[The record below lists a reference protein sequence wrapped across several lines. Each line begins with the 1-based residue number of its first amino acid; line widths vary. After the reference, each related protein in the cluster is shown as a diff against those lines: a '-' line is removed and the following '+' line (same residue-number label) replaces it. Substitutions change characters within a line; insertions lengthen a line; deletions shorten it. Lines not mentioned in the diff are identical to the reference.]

1 VIGADLTRD
10 PGHRS
15 AASCGTGRGNPDTAI
30 ERFSE
35 RPGILLVTDG
45 PSGLYRLHGDLT
57 TQDAAGGATSKTGH
71 AMDADLLRRVQADD
85 LDAFEEFF
93 ARYRSSIYRTAYGLT
108 GDRQAAEE
116 VLQDTFARAYQR
128 RHTLHADVSPLPWLH
143 RVSLNLCY
151 SRLSRRRLTTNPI
164 DETTEASRADDG
176 PLPADRAEQE
186 ELRLIVRDGIAALPE
201 KHRSVVVLYYLQR
214 LSLQETAEV
223 LGIQLGTVK
232 SRLHY
237 ALRNLRSHLER
248 DRRFGGAYLAPID
261 EVEANAS

>member
-1 VIGADLTRD
+1 
-10 PGHRS
+10 
-15 AASCGTGRGNPDTAI
+15 
-30 ERFSE
+30 
-35 RPGILLVTDG
+35 
-45 PSGLYRLHGDLT
+45 
-57 TQDAAGGATSKTGH
+57 
-71 AMDADLLRRVQADD
+71 
-85 LDAFEEFF
+85 
-93 ARYRSSIYRTAYGLT
+93 
-108 GDRQAAEE
+108 
-116 VLQDTFARAYQR
+116 
-128 RHTLHADVSPLPWLH
+128 VSPLPWLH

-164 DETTEASRADDG
+164 DESTEASRADDG

-186 ELRLIVRDGIAALPE
+186 ELRLIVREGIAALPE

-248 DRRFGGAYLAPID
+248 DRRFGGAYLAPTD

>member
-1 VIGADLTRD
+1 MNFCATVRV
-10 PGHRS
+10 
-15 AASCGTGRGNPDTAI
+15 SCGQERAQRGL
-30 ERFSE
+30 E
-35 RPGILLVTDG
+35 
-45 PSGLYRLHGDLT
+45 RLHGDLT
-57 TQDAAGGATSKTGH
+57 TNDAAGGATSRTGQ

-128 RHTLHADVSPLPWLH
+128 RHTLHSDVSPLPWLH

-151 SRLSRRRLTTNPI
+151 S
-164 DETTEASRADDG
+164 
-176 PLPADRAEQE
+176 
-186 ELRLIVRDGIAALPE
+186 
-201 KHRSVVVLYYLQR
+201 R

-237 ALRNLRSHLER
+237 ALRNLRVHLER
-248 DRRFGGAYLAPID
+248 DRRFGGAYLAPTD

>member
-1 VIGADLTRD
+1 
-10 PGHRS
+10 
-15 AASCGTGRGNPDTAI
+15 
-30 ERFSE
+30 
-35 RPGILLVTDG
+35 
-45 PSGLYRLHGDLT
+45 
-57 TQDAAGGATSKTGH
+57 
-71 AMDADLLRRVQADD
+71 MDAELLHRVQADD

-116 VLQDTFARAYQR
+116 ILQDTFARAYQR
-128 RHTLHADVSPLPWLH
+128 RHTLHPDVSPLPWLH

-151 SRLSRRRLTTNPI
+151 SRLSRRRVSTDPI
-164 DETTEASRADDG
+164 DEATESSRADDA
-176 PLPADRAEQE
+176 PLPSERAEQA
-186 ELRLIVRDGIAALPE
+186 ELRAIVRDGIAALPE

-237 ALRNLRSHLER
+237 ALRSLRAHLEG
-248 DRRFGGAYLAPID
+248 DRRFGGAYHAPSPND
-261 EVEANAS
+261 EIEAAS